1 MLAMLSVAI
10 LWGWLDVAG
19 ILAICWGGLA
29 RVGEATAAYRRDL
42 ALPEDIG
49 TECGADGSMILLAVM
64 EPKTR
69 FKAARHQCLK
79 IDQPQFVRLVRLAF
93 QDLCPSG
100 ATLRARFQKLL
111 SAVGI
116 PPNAVAN
123 VKDFDLASLRAG
135 GATWLMGATESPDF
149 VRRRGRWITTKVRE
163 IYIQEVAA
171 MMFLPRLSPEQRQHI
186 FCWANVFDEALEYAA
201 LCKDLRVPPRSWLFL
216 LQQGVLHA

>member
-1 MLAMLSVAI
+1 
-10 LWGWLDVAG
+10 
-19 ILAICWGGLA
+19 
-29 RVGEATAAYRRDL
+29 
-42 ALPEDIG
+42 
-49 TECGADGSMILLAVM
+49 MILLAVM

-111 SAVGI
+111 LAVGI

-149 VRRRGRWITTKVRE
+149 VRRWGR
-163 IYIQEVAA
+163 
-171 MMFLPRLSPEQRQHI
+171 
-186 FCWANVFDEALEYAA
+186 
-201 LCKDLRVPPRSWLFL
+201 DLL
-216 LQQGVLHA
+216 LGKCIR